1 MSIYFLCPQRITIS
15 VLLKCIVSLSDATLS
30 IGNVDVSQRFSL
42 SEIHFLGLIHYYSPI
57 TTLALSSTLQSAF
70 CNRLLVPL
78 QSLLSVNR
86 ISGHKQILAPDASLC
101 RISLVI
107 SSSSLY
113 IEACRTVWQV
123 NLYGFHVSVILTST
137 Y

>member
-30 IGNVDVSQRFSL
+30 IGSVDVSQRFFS
-42 SEIHFLGLIHYYSPI
+42 SEIHFLGLIHHYSPI
-57 TTLALSSTLQSAF
+57 TTLALSSTQQSAF

-123 NLYGFHVSVILTST
+123 NLYGFHISVIPIFT